1 MNPYQDF
8 VRDYAALLE
17 RAKHFQLGGF
27 SPAPRPSVA
36 PGAPVALF
44 FSPHPDDECIS
55 GGLAL
60 RLMREAG
67 MQVYNVAVT
76 QGSNKQRKAERYAE
90 LQAACEYLGFGLLPT
105 ASSGLEKINPKTR
118 AEDPTYWGRCVEV
131 IVSLLQKHRPA
142 VVFCPHERDWNST
155 HIGTNLL
162 VTDALRGLPGGF
174 EAYLVETEFWGQM
187 DDPNLMIEI
196 HEMDLADMITALT
209 FHVGEIKRNPY
220 HLLLAGWMTDNVR
233 RGSELVGGQG
243 GVAPDFKFAVLNRVR
258 KWKDRAPVGY
268 FEGGRLLASG
278 SDLRPL
284 FGLA

>member
-17 RAKHFQLGGF
+17 RAKRFQLGGF
-27 SPAPRPSVA
+27 PPARRP
-36 PGAPVALF
+36 PLGPKAPVALF

-67 MQVYNVAVT
+67 VRVHNVAVT
-76 QGSNKQRKAERYAE
+76 QGSNRQRQAARYSE

-105 ASSGLEKINPKTR
+105 APTGLEKINPKTR
-118 AEDPTYWGRCVEV
+118 AEDPAHWGRCVNV
-131 IVSLLQKHRPA
+131 IVGLLREHRPTI
-142 VVFCPHERDWNST
+142 VFCPHERDWNST
-155 HIGTNLL
+155 HIGTHLL
-162 VTDALRGLPGGF
+162 VTDALRALAGGF
-174 EAYLVETEFWGQM
+174 EGYLVETEFWGQM

-196 HEMDLADMITALT
+196 HETDLADMITALT
-209 FHVGEIKRNPY
+209 FHVGEVKRNPY

-243 GVAPDFKFAVLNRVR
+243 GAAPEFKFAVLNRLR
-258 KWKDRAPVGY
+258 KWKERTPVRF
-268 FEGGRLLASG
+268 FEGGRQLALG
-278 SDLRPL
+278 ADLRAL
-284 FGLA
+284 FSLG